1 MEVLFLVL
9 LAVLDLVLLLMQ
21 QPGLGIW
28 LFHRVAVYVPAALE
42 EVHTREHTEELVV
55 YRRPTL
61 TNISQDSGVIK
72 HSIQC
77 TDREEERSKFVAMG
91 MEYNGGVK
99 MKTNINAYTL

>member
-28 LFHRVAVYVPAALE
+28 LFHRVAVPAALEE

-61 TNISQDSGVIK
+61 ANISQDSGVIK

-77 TDREEERSKFVAMG
+77 TDREEEKSKFVVMG
-91 MEYNGGVK
+91 MNYNGGPGGEDED
-99 MKTNINAYTL
+99 

>member
-28 LFHRVAVYVPAALE
+28 LFHRVAVPAALE
-42 EVHTREHTEELVV
+42 EEAHTEELVV

-61 TNISQDSGVIK
+61 ANISIDSGVIK

-77 TDREEERSKFVAMG
+77 TDREEEKSKFVGMG
-91 MEYNGGVK
+91 MEYNGGGEDE
-99 MKTNINAYTL
+99 N

>member
-28 LFHRVAVYVPAALE
+28 LFHRVAVPTALE
-42 EVHTREHTEELVV
+42 EEAHTRAHTEELVV
-55 YRRPTL
+55 YMRPTL
-61 TNISQDSGVIK
+61 ANISQDSAVIK

-77 TDREEERSKFVAMG
+77 TDREEEKSKFVAMG
-91 MEYNGGVK
+91 MEYNGGGEDED
-99 MKTNINAYTL
+99 

>member
-9 LAVLDLVLLLMQ
+9 LAVPDLVLRLMQ

-28 LFHRVAVYVPAALE
+28 LFHRDAVPAALE
-42 EVHTREHTEELVV
+42 EEAHTREHTEELVV
-55 YRRPTL
+55 YRRPNLATI
-61 TNISQDSGVIK
+61 NQDSGVIK

-91 MEYNGGVK
+91 MEYNGGGEDED
-99 MKTNINAYTL
+99 

>member
-21 QPGLGIW
+21 QPGLDIW
-28 LFHRVAVYVPAALE
+28 LFHRVAVPAALE
-42 EVHTREHTEELVV
+42 EAHTREHAEELVV

-61 TNISQDSGVIK
+61 ANINQDSAVPIK

-77 TDREEERSKFVAMG
+77 TDREEEKSKFVGMG
-91 MEYNGGVK
+91 MEYNGGGEDE
-99 MKTNINAYTL
+99 N